1 MSMVARLRVVLS
13 CLLAACSCEENG
25 LRILTAHD
33 AGGIGG
39 SGGSQAVSF
48 PDANAVT
55 GGSSSSAGTDGVPSG
70 IGGEGGTGGRL
81 ATATSTSTGV
91 CVPGASVACECT
103 AGLQGVQTCGSGGWF
118 PLCVCS
124 PPAVDA
130 GSAGGNDGAATSP
143 PDAPSAAGGTDSP
156 TATGGVGGG
165 DAPLATGGT
174 GASATA
180 GATGTAGGAT
190 SSAGTTDTAT
200 LRGVSTATGNMTTA
214 RWLHTAT
221 LLSSGKVLI
230 AGGQDASRNFLASA
244 ELYDPVAGT
253 FTATG
258 SMTAARSGHTAT
270 FLFNGKVLIA
280 GGEVGDSGMGGRP
293 SAELY
298 DPTFGTFTTVGA
310 ATAAKPEHT
319 ATLLP
324 NGNVLIAGGVGF
336 YGGDEVGTL
345 FSFASAQLFDPSSG
359 QLAATGSMTATRCG
373 HGALLLPNGKV
384 LIVGGGQLN
393 DISNGEFSNGLVALA
408 SAELYDPTAGIFA
421 ATGSMATAR
430 YDHSATLLSGGKV
443 LVAGGSESG
452 NTPAFSSAE
461 LYDPNVGR
469 FTATGSMT
477 TAREF
482 HTATVLPGWGVLV
495 AGGLGGTDAF
505 ASAEMYDPTAGT
517 FAATGSM
524 TTTRYGHTAT
534 LLSSGKVLI
543 AGGSS
548 GVAPL
553 ATAELYEYP

>member
-1 MSMVARLRVVLS
+1 MVSMVARLRVVLS
-13 CLLAACSCEENG
+13 CLVVACSCEGNG
-25 LRILTAHD
+25 LRTLTAHD
-33 AGGIGG
+33 AGGFGG
-39 SGGSQAVSF
+39 SGGSQAISL
-48 PDANAVT
+48 PDARAVT
-55 GGSSSSAGTDGVPSG
+55 GDSSSSVGTGGEPSG
-70 IGGEGGTGGRL
+70 VGGEGGTDGQL
-81 ATATSTSTGV
+81 ATATSTATPI
-91 CVPGASVACECT
+91 CVPGSSVACECT
-103 AGLQGVQTCGSGGWF
+103 AGLQGIQTCGSGGWF

-124 PPAVDA
+124 PPADA
-130 GSAGGNDGAATSP
+130 GGAGGSDGAAASP
-143 PDAPSAAGGTDSP
+143 PDAPSATGGTDSR

-165 DAPLATGGT
+165 DAPLAAGGT
-174 GASATA
+174 GAGATA

-190 SSAGTTDTAT
+190 SSAGATDTAT
-200 LRGVSTATGNMTTA
+200 LRGVSTATGSMTTA
-214 RWLHTAT
+214 RWFHTAT

-244 ELYDPVAGT
+244 ELYDPVTGT

-270 FLFNGKVLIA
+270 FLFSGKVLIA

-310 ATAAKPEHT
+310 ATAARPEHT

-324 NGNVLIAGGVGF
+324 NGKVLIAGGVGW

-359 QLAATGSMTATRCG
+359 QFAATGSMTATRCG
-373 HGALLLPNGKV
+373 HGAVLLPNGKV
-384 LIVGGGQLN
+384 LIVGGGQLS
-393 DISNGEFSNGLVALA
+393 DISNGLVALA
-408 SAELYDPTAGIFA
+408 SAELYDPTAGTFA

-461 LYDPNVGR
+461 LYDPNVGK

-495 AGGLGGTDAF
+495 AGGFDGTNAF

-553 ATAELYEYP
+553 ASAELYEYP